1 MTILF
6 NLIFLLLGAGMG
18 VVVGWLADIV
28 PTYLKAH
35 WQNPEIQWQPFAWPI
50 RLPNFD
56 SFQWRLT
63 VFSALLYLWL
73 YGRFGLTW
81 TLLATLVFST
91 FLLALAIIDWRHLL
105 LPDCLT
111 LPLLWLGLFFNVFH
125 AFTLASIAVMGAIL
139 GYVVLWL
146 LFYLYYFVTDKKA
159 LGFGDIKL
167 FAAIGAWIG
176 WPFLPLTLLI
186 SAVIGII
193 IYLLWRQQGKPVAQ
207 GIPFGTCLALG
218 GWLSMMFGPHI
229 LLLLYQYYG

>member
-1 MTILF
+1 MTFLF
-6 NLIFLLLGAGMG
+6 GFVFLLLGAGMG
-18 VVVGWLADIV
+18 VAIGWGAEMV

-56 SFQWRLT
+56 AFQCVLT
-63 VFSALLYLWL
+63 AFSALLYLWL
-73 YGRFGLTW
+73 YWRFGLTW

-125 AFTLASIAVMGAIL
+125 AFTFVSIAVMGAIL
-139 GYVVLWL
+139 GYVILWL

-186 SAVIGII
+186 SAVVGIV
-193 IYLLWRQQGKPVAQ
+193 IYLIWRQQGKPVAQ
-207 GIPFGTCLALG
+207 SIPFGTCLALG
-218 GWLSMMFGPHI
+218 GWLSMMFGPQ
-229 LLLLYQYYG
+229 LLLLVYQYAG

>member
-50 RLPNFD
+50 RLPDFD
-56 SFQWRLT
+56 SFQWGLT
-63 VFSALLYLWL
+63 AFSALLYLWL

-125 AFTLASIAVMGAIL
+125 AFTLVSIAVMGAIL

-146 LFYLYYFVTDKKA
+146 LFYLYYFVTGKKA

-176 WPFLPLTLLI
+176 WPFLPLTLMI
-186 SAVIGII
+186 SAVIGLI
-193 IYLLWRQQGKPVAQ
+193 IYLIWRQQGKPVAQ

>member
-1 MTILF
+1 
-6 NLIFLLLGAGMG
+6 MG
-18 VVVGWLADIV
+18 VVIVWIADIV
-28 PTYLKAH
+28 PTYLKSH
-35 WQNPEIQWQPFAWPI
+35 WQNPAIQWQPFVWPI
-50 RLPNFD
+50 RLPVFD
-56 SFQWRLT
+56 AFQWGLM

-111 LPLLWLGLFFNVFH
+111 LPMLWLGLFFNVFH
-125 AFTLASIAVMGAIL
+125 AFTLVSIAVMGTIL
-139 GYVVLWL
+139 GSVVLWI

-167 FAAIGAWIG
+167 FAAIGAWLG
-176 WPFLPLTLLI
+176 WPFFPLTLPI
-186 SAVIGII
+186 SAVVGIV
-193 IYLLWRQQGKPVAQ
+193 IYFLWRQQCKAVAQ

-218 GWLSMMFGPHI
+218 GWLSIMFGPNL